1 VRPDSYSMRR
11 ASELECRRLND
22 NFAAL
27 CAIPSPSR
35 KEGLVAEFVR
45 RELEQI
51 GLEVEEDDYLLETYW
66 MITVRGSGGLRRHVL
81 SNWRERPSV
90 WSLDLS
96 PDNTGDTRG
105 EETSS

>member
-1 VRPDSYSMRR
+1 MSSTCPFKKGDRVRHAY
-11 ASELECRRLND
+11 E
-22 NFAAL
+22 
-27 CAIPSPSR
+27 PSFS
-35 KEGLVAEFVR
+35 GVVV
-45 RELEQI
+45 
-51 GLEVEEDDYLLETYW
+51 EVEEDDYLLETYW